1 MLMSRSR
8 MEYRLSTLSL
18 QGIVLLGALEIGTM
32 HFFRHCLI
40 QLRGHFA
47 NCPVAQ
53 RSKPGVYNVLLD
65 VTNLSRSQPSS
76 QCWQTCYEQC
86 MTRRPN

>member
-47 NCPVAQ
+47 KCPVAQ
-53 RSKPGVYNVLLD
+53 RSSRVY
-65 VTNLSRSQPSS
+65 T
-76 QCWQTCYEQC
+76 TCFLMSPIGLEVNQVANAGKLA
-86 MTRRPN
+86 MNSA